1 MNAIDVLSALSVAL
15 LAMSLVVL
23 AVNARTAPR
32 LVASDRPSRYPR
44 VSVLIPA
51 RDEAVN
57 LPGVLAAW
65 ERVDYPDWELVVLD
79 DHSTDETPRLLE
91 AATATN
97 PHLRV
102 LRGRDLPGGWLGKN
116 WACQQLSEAATGELL
131 LFADADVT
139 PSPQAL
145 AASVALLEREQADA
159 LSGFGH
165 QDTSHW
171 SSRAVVPLVMEI
183 PLAGFL
189 PMRLAVSRP
198 EPSLAAAVGQWFLF
212 RSDAYQRIGG
222 HAAVRGHVVEDVSLA
237 TLVKRS
243 GMRLVPALAH
253 DVLRVAMY
261 RDFAELWRG
270 FSKNISNAGGGG
282 LGGFAVVQV
291 PATFAFLL
299 PWLLAPSGQFLSLA
313 ALALLVALR
322 LGAAALWRRSPG
334 SVFWHPVGSVLILA
348 IGIRSA
354 LSPIWPVAWKGRL
367 PCRTLATPS

>member
-1 MNAIDVLSALSVAL
+1 MNAIDVLSALSITL
-15 LAMSLVVL
+15 LALSLVVL

-32 LVASDRPSRYPR
+32 LVATDRPSRHPK

-51 RDEAVN
+51 RDEAEN
-57 LPGVLAAW
+57 LPRVLAAW
-65 ERVDYPDWELVVLD
+65 ERVEYPDWELLVLD
-79 DHSTDETPRLLE
+79 DHSTDATARILE

-102 LRGRDLPGGWLGKN
+102 LRGRDLPAGWLGKN

-139 PSPQAL
+139 PSPEAL
-145 AASVALLEREQADA
+145 LASVAMLERERADA
-159 LSGFGH
+159 VSGFGH
-165 QDTSHW
+165 QETSHW

-198 EPSLAAAVGQWFLF
+198 EPSLAAAVGQWFMF
-212 RSDAYQRIGG
+212 RNEAYRRIGG

-237 TLVKRS
+237 TLLKRS
-243 GMRLVPALAH
+243 EARLVPALAH

-261 RDFAELWRG
+261 RDFAQLWRG

-282 LGGFAVVQV
+282 LAGFATVQV

-299 PWLLAPSGQFLSLA
+299 PWLLAPSGQILSWIS
-313 ALALLVALR
+313 LALLVALR
-322 LGAAALWRRSPG
+322 LGAAALWRRSPACL
-334 SVFWHPVGSVLILA
+334 FWHPVGSVLILA

>member
-1 MNAIDVLSALSVAL
+1 MNIVDFLSLLSIAL
-15 LAMSLVVL
+15 LVASLIVL
-23 AVNARTAPR
+23 AVNTRTAPR
-32 LVASDRPSRYPR
+32 LAATDRPSNHPR
-44 VSVLIPA
+44 LSVLIPA
-51 RDEAVN
+51 RDEAQN

-65 ERVDYPDWELVVLD
+65 ERVDYPDWELLVLD
-79 DHSTDETPRLLE
+79 DHSTDATPRLLE
-91 AATATN
+91 AAATTN
-97 PHLRV
+97 PRLRV
-102 LRGRDLPGGWLGKN
+102 LHGRDLPDGWLGKN

-145 AASVALLEREQADA
+145 MASVALMEREQADA
-159 LSGFGH
+159 MSGFGH

-171 SSRAVVPLVMEI
+171 SSRAVVPLVMEV

-189 PMRLAVSRP
+189 PLRLAVSRP
-198 EPSLAAAVGQWFLF
+198 EPSLAAAVGQWFMF
-212 RSDAYQRIGG
+212 RRAAYQRIGG
-222 HAAVRGHVVEDVSLA
+222 HASVRGHVVEDVSLA
-237 TLVKRS
+237 ALVKRS

-253 DVLRVAMY
+253 DLLRVAMY

-282 LGGFAVVQV
+282 LGGFATVQI

-299 PWLLAPSGQFLSLA
+299 PWLLAPSGQFLSWI
-313 ALALLVALR
+313 ALALLVSLR
-322 LGAAALWRRSPG
+322 LGAAALWKRSPAC
-334 SVFWHPVGSVLILA
+334 VFWHPVGSVLILA

-354 LSPIWPVAWKGRL
+354 LSLIWPVAWKGRL